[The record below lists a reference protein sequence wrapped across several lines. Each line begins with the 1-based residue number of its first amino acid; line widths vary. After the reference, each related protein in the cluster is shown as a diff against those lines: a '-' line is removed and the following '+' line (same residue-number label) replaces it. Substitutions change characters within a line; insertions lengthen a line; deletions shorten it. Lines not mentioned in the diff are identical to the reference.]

1 MAATIKAAVVVTD
14 FHRAIASA
22 IGKADKAAVTLS
34 ATIKAEITKRYGG
47 TMPVYLEYMADQIA
61 LDNLAKAKGLTD
73 NQHYRK
79 VYAKFVNELYG
90 ALPISLAE
98 DAAKKR
104 AQREREFSPAQHA
117 AAAKATAEAK
127 AANRQPHEI
136 AALAAAAAAKAK
148 VTKQATAGAPAGQ
161 PKEQAPSASE
171 SLEQLISRVGVPAA
185 LEAISHILAAERA
198 TATAA
203 KTLATIAKQV
213 SGKAA

>member
-1 MAATIKAAVVVTD
+1 MAATIKASIVVTE
-14 FHRAIASA
+14 FHRAIAAA
-22 IGKADKAAVTLS
+22 IGKADKAQATLAGS
-34 ATIKAEITKRYGG
+34 VKHAIGTRYGAI
-47 TMPVYLEYMADQIA
+47 MPTYLEYMADQLA
-61 LDNLAKAKGLTD
+61 LDNLAKAKGLAD

-79 VYAKFVNELYG
+79 VYAKFVNEIYG

-104 AQREREFSPAQHA
+104 AQRERDFSPAQHA
-117 AAAKATAEAK
+117 AAAKATTEAK
-127 AANRQPHEI
+127 AAGRQPHEI

-148 VTKQATAGAPAGQ
+148 ATKQATAGAPAGQ
-161 PKEQAPSASE
+161 PKEQAPSAAE
-171 SLEQLISRVGVPAA
+171 SLEQLIARVGVPAA
-185 LEAISHILAAERA
+185 LEAISNILAAERK